1 MTPNGTLDR
10 EGDGGRASHT
20 VFVCVSEFV
29 TRGLDE
35 AGSGHWRRGFLPTGE
50 QPKRSVPGRCAA
62 PRALVPLETS
72 WHLSMSPPR
81 TPPRLSP
88 CPQPAPGAPGHDYL
102 WEAQTV
108 SAMREASRRKQKPT
122 GGASVLSSCN
132 VSISKRHRS
141 EERGPPAR
149 VCGQW
154 GKFSPWQPVRAQLQI
169 SSRSFFSLNRPP
181 ISTSEMQ
188 IYPGKLCLYLLNL
201 ATLPTMPERQF

>member
-1 MTPNGTLDR
+1 M
-10 EGDGGRASHT
+10 
-20 VFVCVSEFV
+20 
-29 TRGLDE
+29 
-35 AGSGHWRRGFLPTGE
+35 
-50 QPKRSVPGRCAA
+50 PGRCAA
-62 PRALVPLETS
+62 PRELVPLETS

-122 GGASVLSSCN
+122 GGLPYFLPVTFPSPNAIAV
-132 VSISKRHRS
+132 RGG
-141 EERGPPAR
+141 GPPAR

-169 SSRSFFSLNRPP
+169 SSRSFFSINRPP

>member
-20 VFVCVSEFV
+20 VFVCVSEFA

-62 PRALVPLETS
+62 PRELVPLETS

-88 CPQPAPGAPGHDYL
+88 CPQPAPGAPGHNYL

-108 SAMREASRRKQKPT
+108 SAMQEASRRKQKPT
-122 GGASVLSSCN
+122 GGLPYFLPVTFPSPNAIAV
-132 VSISKRHRS
+132 RS
-141 EERGPPAR
+141 GGPPHVFVGNGANSAH
-149 VCGQW
+149 G
-154 GKFSPWQPVRAQLQI
+154 
-169 SSRSFFSLNRPP
+169 SRLELNFR
-181 ISTSEMQ
+181 
-188 IYPGKLCLYLLNL
+188 
-201 ATLPTMPERQF
+201 